1 MRTSHLNAVLA
12 ALLLAGS
19 AMAQTAAPAP
29 AGAASAPARPSVRQE
44 VAKVLLEA
52 QTLSNDKKYPQAKE
66 KIQAAGAFADKS
78 PHEQYLIARFTFNVA
93 VGEDDG
99 PVASKQLEQILALN
113 ETGKWA
119 PQSDV
124 IAWLQNA
131 GVVHYRTKDY
141 ANAARWMERNIK
153 EGGTS
158 QSVKNVRIQSYLFVG
173 NFARVTELADEEI
186 ALAQKEN
193 RAPALSHLEV
203 LAQARTQLK
212 DTPGGTRAVELL
224 VTYYP
229 KKEYW
234 QSLLNR
240 MWNRSDL
247 ASSLQLDLF
256 RLTVFTN
263 VLQDTN
269 DFIEYIKMAQAGGYS
284 AEALSVYDKG
294 AAAGILGTAENAD
307 PHKKLHTKLLAE
319 VEQDRKTSAA
329 DIANALKKPN
339 GQVMVNVGFSLIGQ
353 QQFDKGIE
361 LIEKGI
367 AKGIPKRP
375 DDARLRLGIA
385 YAMAGQTE
393 KAQQTF
399 ATVSGKE
406 GLDELARYWG
416 LALRKP

>member
-1 MRTSHLNAVLA
+1 MRTFHLNAVLA
-12 ALLLAGS
+12 ALLIAGS
-19 AMAQTAAPAP
+19 ATAQTAAPAP
-29 AGAASAPARPSVRQE
+29 AGAASAPAKPSVRSDL
-44 VAKVLLEA
+44 AKLLLEA
-52 QTLSNDKKYPQAKE
+52 QSLSNDKKYAPAKE
-66 KIQAAGAFADKS
+66 KIQAASAFADRS
-78 PHEQYLIARFTFNVA
+78 PHENYLIALLTFNIA

-99 PVASKQLEQILALN
+99 PVANKQLEQVLALN

-119 PQSDV
+119 KQSDI

-131 GVVHYRTKDY
+131 GVVSYRSKDY
-141 ANAARWMERNIK
+141 ANAALWMERNIK

-158 QSVKNVRIQSYLFVG
+158 QSVKNVRIQSHLPTNNY
-173 NFARVTELADEEI
+173 ARVTELAEEEI
-186 ALAQKEN
+186 ALAKTEG
-193 RAPALSHLEV
+193 RAPTQSHLEM
-203 LAQARTQLK
+203 LAQAKTQVK

-224 VTYYP
+224 VTHYP

-247 ASSLQLDLF
+247 ATALQLDLF
-256 RLTVFTN
+256 RLTVYTN
-263 VLQDTN
+263 VLQDEN
-269 DFIEYIKMAQAGGYS
+269 DFIEYAKLAQGGGYS
-284 AEALSVYDKG
+284 AEALAVFDKG
-294 AAAGILGTAENAD
+294 VAAGVLGTADNTET
-307 PHKKLHTKLLAE
+307 HKKLHVKLMAE
-319 VEQDRKTSAA
+319 AEQDRKTSAV

-339 GQVMVNVGFSLIGQ
+339 GQAMVNLGFSLVGQ

-361 LIEKGI
+361 LMEKGI
-367 AKGIPKRP
+367 AKGLPKRP

-393 KAQQTF
+393 KAQQTL

-406 GLDELARYWG
+406 GLDELARYWT

>member
-1 MRTSHLNAVLA
+1 MRTLHLNAVLM
-12 ALLLAGS
+12 ALFFAGS
-19 AMAQTAAPAP
+19 AVAQNTAPAP
-29 AGAASAPARPSVRQE
+29 AGTASAPARPSVRTE

-52 QTLSNDKKYPQAKE
+52 QTFSNDKKYPLAKE
-66 KIQAAGAFADKS
+66 KIQAASAFADKS
-78 PHEQYLIARFTFNVA
+78 PHENYLIALLTFNIA

-99 PVASKQLEQILALN
+99 PVTSKQLEQVLALN
-113 ETGKWA
+113 DTGKWA
-119 PQSDV
+119 KQSDI

-131 GVVHYRTKDY
+131 GVVHYRLKDY
-141 ANAARWMERNIK
+141 ANAALWMERNIK

-158 QSVKNVRIQSYLFVG
+158 QSVKNVRIQSHLLTNNY
-173 NFARVTELADEEI
+173 ARVIELAEEEI

-193 RAPALSHLEV
+193 RAPTQSHLEM
-203 LAQARTQLK
+203 LAQARSLLK

-224 VTYYP
+224 VTHYP

-240 MWNRSDL
+240 MWNRADL

-256 RLTVFTN
+256 RLALYTN
-263 VLQDTN
+263 TIQDAN
-269 DFIEYIKMAQAGGYS
+269 DFVEYITMAQRGGYS
-284 AEALSVYDKG
+284 AEALTAFDKG
-294 AAAGILGTAENAD
+294 VAAGILGTAENAD
-307 PHKKLHTKLLAE
+307 ANKKLHVKLLAE
-319 VEQDRKTSAA
+319 AEQDRKTSAA

-339 GQVMVNVGFSLIGQ
+339 GQAMLNLGFSLIGQ

-375 DDARLRLGIA
+375 EDARLRLGIA

-393 KAQQTF
+393 KAQQTL

-406 GLDELARYWG
+406 GLDELARYWS